1 MICSGGSNTM
11 NTHLPPAQTALI
23 TGASSGIGLELAR
36 LFAAD
41 GCNLILV
48 ARSADKLGLL
58 AAALKGQHKIEA
70 FAVPIDLTEP
80 GAPEELFRV
89 LDEQGIGVDVLV
101 NNAGFGTHGL
111 FADSDLHAELQMIQ
125 VNVTAL
131 VHLTRLFLPNM
142 LMNRTGRILNV
153 ASTAAFQPGPYMAGY
168 YASKAFV
175 LSFSEAI
182 DAELQGSG
190 VTVTALCPGPT
201 DTGFQKRAGM
211 EATPLFK
218 ANTMTSADVARIG
231 YRAMLKGRRVV
242 ITGSKNKLL
251 AFSTRLAPR
260 KLVTAIAKK
269 LNGAR

>member
-1 MICSGGSNTM
+1 M
-11 NTHLPPAQTALI
+11 NQTALI
-23 TGASSGIGLELAR
+23 TGASGGIGLDLAK

-41 GCNLILV
+41 GYNVILV

-58 AAALKGQHKIEA
+58 ASALKGQYNIDA
-70 FAVPIDLTEP
+70 VAVPIDLADP
-80 GAPEELFRV
+80 AAPEELFR
-89 LDEQGIGVDVLV
+89 LLEEQGIGVDVLV
-101 NNAGFGTHGL
+101 NNAGFGTHGP
-111 FADSDLHAELQMIQ
+111 FAESDLMAEMQMLQ
-125 VNVTAL
+125 VNIAAL

-142 LMNRTGRILNV
+142 LANKRGRILNV

-182 DAELQGSG
+182 AAELSGTG

-211 EATPLFK
+211 EETLLFK
-218 ANTMTSADVARIG
+218 ANTMTSVEVARIG
-231 YRAMLKGRRVV
+231 YRGMLKGKRVV
-242 ITGSKNKLL
+242 ITGWKNKLL

-260 KLVTAIAKK
+260 NVVTAITKK
-269 LNGAR
+269 LNSAR